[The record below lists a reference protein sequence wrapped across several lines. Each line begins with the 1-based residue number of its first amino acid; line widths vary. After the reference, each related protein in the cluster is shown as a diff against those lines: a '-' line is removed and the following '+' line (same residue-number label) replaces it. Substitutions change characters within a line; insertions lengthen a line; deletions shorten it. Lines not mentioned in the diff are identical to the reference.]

1 MAMFCTNCGEEM
13 RATDK
18 FCAGCGTPAA
28 PRSAKPR
35 DHRLRCVGASSICAA
50 RSRYSGGPGSSFQSA
65 GAAGFV
71 GSRRDRVGTRHVA
84 RRRFAA
90 GVPAGDTGGP
100 NANMRIL
107 SPAESGGQPIL
118 RAVRSTAASR
128 ACGSGRTGPASP
140 FSSTGS
146 STGAHNPIGLARRAC
161 ACTLRRGSAC
171 ESDCGCESSDRSRTA
186 DCRCDWKR
194 RLRLFL
200 LL

>member
-28 PRSAKPR
+28 PRPPKPR
-35 DHRLRCVGASSICAA
+35 AA
-50 RSRYSGGPGSSFQSA
+50 AAAPPEHKRPGVPIDAASFQPA
-65 GAAGFV
+65 GAAGFA
-71 GSRRDRVGTRHVA
+71 GGRRDRVGTRHVA
-84 RRRFAA
+84 RRRLAA
-90 GVPAGDTGGP
+90 GIPAGNTGGP

-118 RAVRSTAASR
+118 REVWSTAASR
-128 ACGSGRTGPASP
+128 ACGSASTRPATGT

-146 STGAHNPIGLARRAC
+146 STGAHNAIGLARRAP
-161 ACTLRRGSAC
+161 ACTLRGGSAG
-171 ESDCGCESSDRSRTA
+171 ESDCGCESRDRSRTA
-186 DCRCDWKR
+186 DCRCYRKR